1 MKSTN
6 PIAALFGRSP
16 FKPMQEHMAM
26 VAECVGEVPP
36 LFDALIAGDRSG
48 VARSKERIFEREK
61 AADAVKK
68 DIRIH
73 LPKGLF
79 MPVDRRDLL
88 EVLDMQDA
96 IADTAQ
102 DIAGL
107 LVTRT
112 MSVPDDMRVDLR
124 TLVQRCVE
132 TCNQAVAIVNE
143 LDELVETG
151 FRGPEAARVEQ
162 MVEALGRSEDET
174 DALGMALVT
183 ALFAHEERM
192 SPVSVMFWY
201 RLIQWIGNLAD
212 YAERVGNRLLLMI
225 AR

>member
-16 FKPMQEHMAM
+16 FKPMQEHMAI
-26 VAECVGEVPP
+26 VAECVAEVPP
-36 LFDALIAGDRSG
+36 LFDALIAGDQSG
-48 VARSKERIFEREK
+48 VARAKERIFEREK

-73 LPKGLF
+73 LPRGLF

-124 TLVQRCVE
+124 ILVQRCVE
-132 TCNQAVAIVNE
+132 TCNQALTIVNE

-162 MVEALGRSEDET
+162 MVEALSRSEDET

-212 YAERVGNRLLLMI
+212 YAERVGNRLLLLI